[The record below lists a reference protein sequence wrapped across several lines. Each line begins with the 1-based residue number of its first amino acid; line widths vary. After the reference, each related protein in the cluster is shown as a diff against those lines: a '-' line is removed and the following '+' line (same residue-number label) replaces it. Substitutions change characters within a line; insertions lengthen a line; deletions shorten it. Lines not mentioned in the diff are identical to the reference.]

1 MKVLVVE
8 DDRKLARFLQ
18 RMLTEEGYTTDLCS
32 NGADALVQV
41 RSGIYDLVLLDWM
54 IPGMDGLQV
63 CRELRRSGSNVP
75 ILMLTARSELGER
88 VMALKTGVDDYVVKP
103 FEIDEV
109 LARVA
114 ALLRRSM
121 GQHVLRIGDLE
132 IDRVDRTAKLA
143 GNVMELSTREFDL
156 LAFLAANAD
165 QVVTRSKLMTEVWST
180 QLDSQSHLID
190 VGINRLRDKLGAHA
204 WMIETVRGRGYL
216 LRPERPS

>member
-1 MKVLVVE
+1 MKILVVE

-18 RMLTEEGYTTDLCS
+18 RMLSEEGYTTDVCA

-41 RSGIYDLVLLDWM
+41 RTGVYDLVVLDWM

-75 ILMLTARSELGER
+75 ILMLTARGELGER
-88 VMALKTGVDDYVVKP
+88 VMALKTGVDDYLVKP

-114 ALLRRSM
+114 ALLRRSV
-121 GQHVLRIGDLE
+121 GQHVLKVGSLE
-132 IDRVDRTAKLA
+132 IDRVERAAKLA
-143 GNVMELSTREFDL
+143 GKPLELSTREFNL
-156 LAFLAANAD
+156 LVYLAANAN
-165 QVVTRSKLMTEVWST
+165 QVVTRSKLMTEVWAT

-190 VGINRLRDKLGAHA
+190 VGINRLRDKLADEA
-204 WMIETVRGRGYL
+204 WMIETVRGRGYM
-216 LRPERPS
+216 LRSDPKT